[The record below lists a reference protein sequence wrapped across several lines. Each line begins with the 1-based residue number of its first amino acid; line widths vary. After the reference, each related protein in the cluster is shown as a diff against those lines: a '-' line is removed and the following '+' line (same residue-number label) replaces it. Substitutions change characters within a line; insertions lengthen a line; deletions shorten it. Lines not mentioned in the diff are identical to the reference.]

1 MVKEGETRFDVQGW
15 AARDESGVLSPF
27 NFTRRFLLTYVTDL
41 RTLSV
46 KNFISGFNLG
56 IQVESVVNSAPK
68 FLCFCRPSCNYWAAA
83 EKSNPNPGE
92 TKKRPTGPH
101 DITFEVAYCGICH
114 SDLHLLRNDW
124 KSSTYP
130 MVPGHEIVGIVTE
143 VGKDVKDFIVGDRVG
158 VGCMVGS
165 CHACD
170 FCGTE
175 QEQYCEKAIWTYNSV
190 DIDESSTFGGYSTL
204 MVCNERFVL
213 KVPKNLPFDAT
224 APLLC
229 AGITVYSPL
238 KHFRMTEPGKRLG
251 VVGLGG
257 LGHMA
262 VKFGKAFGLEVTVI
276 SMSPNKEKEARQ
288 VLGADHFLISK
299 DEKQM
304 QDATKSMDY
313 ILDTVSALHPMEPLL
328 NLLKVNGKLVI
339 VGLPQNPVQFAAISV
354 MFGRRFVGGSAI
366 GGIKETQEM
375 LDFCGEHN
383 IYCMIEKIP
392 MDYINTAIRRLEK
405 ADVKYRFV
413 IDVVGSFKRN
423 DDEEDVL

>member
-1 MVKEGETRFDVQGW
+1 MVKEGETQFDVQGW

-27 NFTRRFLLTYVTDL
+27 NFTRR
-41 RTLSV
+41 
-46 KNFISGFNLG
+46 
-56 IQVESVVNSAPK
+56 
-68 FLCFCRPSCNYWAAA
+68 
-83 EKSNPNPGE
+83 
-92 TKKRPTGPH
+92 PTGPH
-101 DITFEVAYCGICH
+101 DVTFEVAYCGICH
-114 SDLHLLRNDW
+114 SDLHQLRNEW

-130 MVPGHEIVGIVTE
+130 MVPGHEIVGTVTE
-143 VGKDVKDFIVGDRVG
+143 VGKEVKGFNVGDRVG

-165 CHACD
+165 CHGCD
-170 FCGTE
+170 SCAKE
-175 QEQYCEKAIWTYNSV
+175 QEQFCEKVIWTYNSV
-190 DIDESSTFGGYSTL
+190 DIDGSPTFGGYSTL
-204 MVCNERFVL
+204 IVCNERFVL
-213 KVPKNLPFDAT
+213 KVPENLPFDAA

-238 KHFRMTEPGKRLG
+238 KYFRMTEPGKSLG

-276 SMSPNKEKEARQ
+276 STSPSKEKEARE

-304 QDATKSMDY
+304 QNATKSMDY
-313 ILDTVSALHPMEPLL
+313 IIDTVSAPHPMEPLL

-339 VGLPQNPVQFAAISV
+339 VGLPEKPVQFAASSV
-354 MFGRRFVGGSAI
+354 VFGRRFVGGSLI

-383 IYCMIEKIP
+383 IYCMIEKISI
-392 MDYINTAIRRLEK
+392 DYINTALLRLEK

-413 IDVVGSFKRN
+413 IDIVGSFKRN
-423 DDEEDVL
+423 DEERMSYKVCGGCTHSVL